1 MSKHTL
7 FELATDFDL
16 FQEFA
21 DPAGT
26 WTEEEFDSTPVAEKL
41 RQLIYAFG
49 VTEEGRNELAADSQ
63 YGVYVCENPTI
74 HAQRQDGIEILTDM
88 AFYEALAT
96 ADAPIY
102 GNVCDSVAA
111 LIEDEYGIH

>member
-1 MSKHTL
+1 MSKHNL

-16 FQEFA
+16 FQQFA

-26 WTEEEFDSTPVAEKL
+26 WIEEDFDSTPVAEKL
-41 RQLIYAFG
+41 RQLIDAFG
-49 VTEEGRNELAADSQ
+49 VTEEGRNELATDAQ
-63 YGVYVCENPTI
+63 YGVYVCENPSQ
-74 HAQRQDGIEILTDM
+74 HAQRQDGTEVLVDM

-96 ADAPIY
+96 ASGTIY

-111 LIEDEYGIH
+111 LIEDEYGIR